1 MNDKTTNKCK
11 DIITKKVRIVVT
23 SGGKEKLRYMENLQ
37 GWLEILFLDLSNIYK
52 GTHWIIIH

>member
-23 SGGKEKLRYMENLQ
+23 SGGKEKLCWDEVHGELTWVA
-37 GWLEILFLDLSNIYK
+37 GDFIS
-52 GTHWIIIH
+52 